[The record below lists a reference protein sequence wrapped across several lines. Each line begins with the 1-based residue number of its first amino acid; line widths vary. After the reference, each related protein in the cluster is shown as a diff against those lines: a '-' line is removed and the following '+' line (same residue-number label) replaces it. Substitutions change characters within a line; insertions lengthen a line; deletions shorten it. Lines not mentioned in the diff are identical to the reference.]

1 MGTRSLRCVA
11 LAYRNYDK
19 DGIPVNEGQPTEWN
33 LPEDDL
39 VLLAIVGI
47 KDPCRPGV
55 KNEVK
60 VCTDAGVKVRMVTGD
75 NIQMAKSITIE
86 CGILA
91 SGEDVIGH
99 MNLESIISTCKIRE
113 NKGK

>member
-1 MGTRSLRCVA
+1 MLETISSCHFSIHTVNML
-11 LAYRNYDK
+11 LYK
-19 DGIPVNEGQPTEWN
+19 DDIPVDEGQPTEWN

-55 KNEVK
+55 KN
-60 VCTDAGVKVRMVTGD
+60 AVKVRMVTGD
-75 NIQMAKSITIE
+75 NIQMAKAIAIE

-91 SGEDVIGH
+91 SGEDAR
-99 MNLESIISTCKIRE
+99 EPIII
-113 NKGK
+113 KGKTFCEYSDKER